1 MKFIGNYQ
9 SIIPDGLIEF
19 LLKNKGQPR
28 PETIDRNNLSE
39 YEVSLYDGYDMS
51 ATEWHIFE
59 SKDLVDKL
67 HPRIN
72 LITST
77 QNRIHWWI
85 TKMQEGETMAL
96 HIDPPTIDATCKRF
110 WVPLQDYQM
119 GHIFIIGGDLIKDYK
134 AGDVFIF
141 DNADDL
147 HGAANITDTPR
158 FALQIIEY
166 L

>member
-28 PETIDRNNLSE
+28 PKTIDKNNLSD
-39 YEVSLYDGYDMS
+39 YELELYEGYDMS
-51 ATEWHIFE
+51 NTEWHIFDNNDTPSE
-59 SKDLVDKL
+59 LQPKIKEIVSD
-67 HPRIN
+67 ISN
-72 LITST
+72 T
-77 QNRIHWWI
+77 HWWI
-85 TKMQEGETMAL
+85 TKMLEGETMSV
-96 HIDPPTIDATCKRF
+96 HRDPSTINNRCNRF
-110 WVPLQDYQM
+110 WVPLQDYEM
-119 GHIFIIGGDLIKDYK
+119 GHIFLIGADLIKDYK